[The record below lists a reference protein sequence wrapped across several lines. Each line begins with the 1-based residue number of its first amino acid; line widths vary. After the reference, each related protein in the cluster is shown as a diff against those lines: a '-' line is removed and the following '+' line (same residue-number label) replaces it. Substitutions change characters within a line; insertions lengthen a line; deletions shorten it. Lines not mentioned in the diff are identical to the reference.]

1 MAAFTSDNLID
12 IRRLAEA
19 KLLELI
25 SIVPFPDRA
34 HEEERQ
40 RQIKAYDDL
49 LEKIADHFKDEAY
62 ERERVYQE

>member
-1 MAAFTSDNLID
+1 MADFTNDNLID

-25 SIVPFPDRA
+25 SIVPFPDRVR
-34 HEEERQ
+34 EEERQ
-40 RQIKAYDDL
+40 RQIKANEDL
-49 LEKIADHFKDEAY
+49 LDKISDHFKDEAH